1 MVAPPTPTPASGFL
15 RRSTQAASTAARS
28 QSSGSVPTPAA
39 TLTGN
44 VLEDEKVID
53 TMHLALGTS
62 TGIGGVNIA
71 GVHIDGIV
79 LHPTVELDAE
89 RVLDDGRLR
98 VA

>member
-1 MVAPPTPTPASGFL
+1 
-15 RRSTQAASTAARS
+15 
-28 QSSGSVPTPAA
+28 
-39 TLTGN
+39 
-44 VLEDEKVID
+44 
-53 TMHLALGTS
+53 MHLALGTS
-62 TGIGGVNIA
+62 TGIGSVNIA